1 MTKYKMPGIRRVGRR
16 RVGSKKIMRGRARV
30 YRNLRQ
36 MRARQPVQWFK
47 RTSYKTAGFVV
58 QAGSGT
64 SSGSFVAT
72 LSQLP
77 NFTDFTNLYDQ
88 YCIKGYKIQLIPRGN
103 NVDNAIDQASPAVTG
118 MTTLIGSVI
127 DYTDSTNL
135 TSFGDATQFESFKWT
150 KGTSIHSRYIK
161 PAVSRNVY
169 QGVTNAYNPSK
180 NVWLATSEPSVP
192 HYGIKVIADNTMLA
206 GNAEVV
212 FDIQFTYYVGFKNV
226 K

>member
-1 MTKYKMPGIRRVGRR
+1 MPMVRRVRR
-16 RVGSKKIMRGRARV
+16 RRIGARKGLRRPRR
-30 YRNLRQ
+30 YAGNLRSAR
-36 MRARQPVQWFK
+36 MRQPVQWFK
-47 RTSYKTAGFVV
+47 RTAYKTAGFVV
-58 QAGSGT
+58 QAGGGT
-64 SSGSFVAT
+64 SAGSFVAT

-88 YCIKGYKIQLIPRGN
+88 YCIKGYKIQLIPRGT
-103 NVDNAIDQASPAVTG
+103 NVDNALDPGAPSITG

-135 TSFGDATQFESFKWT
+135 PSFSDATQYESFRWT
-150 KGTSIHSRYIK
+150 KGTRMHSRYIK
-161 PAVSRNVY
+161 PSVSKQVY
-169 QGVTNAYNPSK
+169 QGLTSAYNPSK
-180 NVWLATSEPSVP
+180 NVWIATDNPTVP
-192 HYGIKVIADNTMLA
+192 HYGIKVIADNTMLS